1 MLDNLQSYKLICE
14 NDFNDYNI
22 LVEQQNPNQPK
33 TLYIEGPYAV
43 AAKKNGNGRVY
54 IPDVLNE
61 AINGFMTEYVV
72 PKSSVGE
79 LNHPA
84 TTDIDPKNVC
94 HLVESLRRD
103 GNVWMG
109 KSKVLRGTPNGDIF
123 AALIEN
129 GVRLGISSRGVGVL
143 SESKE
148 VTKFK
153 IVAFDVV
160 TNPSGPGCFVNGIL
174 ESKNYMVN
182 QHGDIMEM
190 AYVNLEQ
197 SIKTLPKHSDEK
209 KQLIYEAFQKF
220 MKDIRK

>member
-72 PKSSVGE
+72 HKGSLGE

-103 GNVWMG
+103 GNVWIG

-123 AALIEN
+123 GVLIEN
-129 GVRLGISSRGVGVL
+129 GARMGMSSRGVGVL